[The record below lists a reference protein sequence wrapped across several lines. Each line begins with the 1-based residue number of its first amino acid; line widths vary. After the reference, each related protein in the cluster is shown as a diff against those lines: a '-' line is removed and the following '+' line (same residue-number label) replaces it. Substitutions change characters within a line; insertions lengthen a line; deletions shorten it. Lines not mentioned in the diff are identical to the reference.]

1 MHPDK
6 AELKRLIELMGWSK
20 SEAARR
26 LHKTPSAINHLVNP
40 DHRNKPTGTMMEL
53 LRLIIARERPDL
65 ISAQIRELKEAPA
78 GVKPDDMRLTPR
90 EQEIIEGLKQ
100 LPVKEQEVVYAVV
113 EALLRA
119 SGRKDGKSRR

>member
-1 MHPDK
+1 
-6 AELKRLIELMGWSK
+6 
-20 SEAARR
+20 
-26 LHKTPSAINHLVNP
+26 
-40 DHRNKPTGTMMEL
+40 MEL